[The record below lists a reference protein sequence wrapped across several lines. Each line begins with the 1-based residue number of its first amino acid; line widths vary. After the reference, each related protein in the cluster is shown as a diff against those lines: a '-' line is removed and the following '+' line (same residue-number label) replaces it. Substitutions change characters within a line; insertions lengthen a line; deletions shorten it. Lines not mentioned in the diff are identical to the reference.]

1 MKTDT
6 IINPIPTV
14 SRLLHELDTLGY
26 EATLIGGTAL
36 IILGSDRVTK
46 DADFLMTKFARDQ
59 KKLIQ
64 VFYKHGFEMISKLN
78 EKKEVVRTI
87 DNANV
92 AFARLQIDVPV
103 SVFFYN
109 YEIRF
114 RIDALFDFPYS
125 AAEVRARATKKK
137 IEGTVIYIASV
148 EDLIRMKEMAYA
160 DRKKSTDLQD
170 LEFLRSL
177 KDETE
182 SIKK

>member
-1 MKTDT
+1 MSPET

-14 SRLLHELDTLGY
+14 TKLLHELDRLGY
-26 EATLIGGTAL
+26 SATLIGGTAL

-59 KKLIQ
+59 KELIQ
-64 VFYKHGFEMISKLN
+64 AFYKHGFEMISKLN
-78 EKKEVVRTI
+78 DKKDVVRTI

-109 YEIRF
+109 HEIKF

-125 AAEVRARATKKK
+125 AEEVHARATQKK
-137 IEGTVIYIASV
+137 IEGTIIHIASI

-170 LEFLRSL
+170 LEFLKSL
-177 KDETE
+177 SK
-182 SIKK
+182 